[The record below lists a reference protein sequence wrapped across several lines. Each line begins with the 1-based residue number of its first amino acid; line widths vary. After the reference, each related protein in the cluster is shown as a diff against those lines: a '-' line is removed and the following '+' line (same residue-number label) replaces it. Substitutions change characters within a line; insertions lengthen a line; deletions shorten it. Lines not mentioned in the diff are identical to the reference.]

1 MNMDLITRHLLGS
14 MSVKKE
20 MLEDPELLMSI
31 QNAATLIAGRM
42 KNNKKL
48 MICGNGGSAADA
60 QHIAAELT
68 SVLSME
74 VPRPGFAAIALTTDT
89 SFLTAN
95 ANDYGFEG
103 IFERQVQALGND
115 LDVLLG
121 ISTSGNSMNVIKA
134 FEYARGYGITPI
146 ALTGGTGGRIV
157 DYAEVTIMVPSNNV
171 QHIQEAH
178 ITIGHIIC
186 ELIEKE
192 FGYGV

>member
-1 MNMDLITRHLLGS
+1 MNLDLISRHLLGS
-14 MSVKKE
+14 MNVKKDI
-20 MLEDPELLMSI
+20 LEDIDLLTNI
-31 QNAATLIAGRM
+31 QNAAILIAGRM
-42 KNNKKL
+42 KNRKKL

-68 SVLSME
+68 SILSME
-74 VPRPGFAAIALTTDT
+74 VQRPGLAAIALTTDT

-95 ANDYGFEG
+95 ANDFGFEG

-121 ISTSGNSMNVIKA
+121 ISTSGNSMNVIRA
-134 FEYARGYGITPI
+134 FEYAHGHGMTAI

-157 DYAEVTIMVPSNNV
+157 DYAEITIMVPSNKV

-192 FGYGV
+192 LGYGV

>member
-1 MNMDLITRHLLGS
+1 MNLDLISRHLLGS
-14 MSVKKE
+14 MNVKKDI
-20 MLEDPELLMSI
+20 LEDIDLLTSI
-31 QNAATLIAGRM
+31 QNAAILIAGRM
-42 KNNKKL
+42 KNRKKL

-68 SVLSME
+68 SILSMD
-74 VPRPGFAAIALTTDT
+74 VQRPGLAAIALTTDT
-89 SFLTAN
+89 SFLTAY
-95 ANDYGFEG
+95 ANDFGFEG

-121 ISTSGNSMNVIKA
+121 ISTSGNSMNVLRA
-134 FEYARGYGITPI
+134 FEYARGHGMTAI
-146 ALTGGTGGRIV
+146 ALTGGAGGRIV
-157 DYAEVTIMVPSNNV
+157 DYAEITIMVPSNKV

-192 FGYGV
+192 LGYGV

>member
-1 MNMDLITRHLLGS
+1 MNLDLISRHLLGS
-14 MSVKKE
+14 MSVKKDI
-20 MLEDPELLMSI
+20 LEDTELLMNI
-31 QNAATLIAGRM
+31 QKAATLIAGRM
-42 KNNKKL
+42 KNGKKL

-68 SVLSME
+68 SVLSMD
-74 VPRPGFAAIALTTDT
+74 VPRPGFAAISLATDT

-103 IFERQVQALGND
+103 IFERQVQALGQD

-121 ISTSGNSMNVIKA
+121 ISTSGNSMNVLKA
-134 FEYARGYGITPI
+134 FEYARGHGITPI

-157 DYAEVTIMVPSNNV
+157 DYAEITIMVPCNKV

-186 ELIEKE
+186 ELIERE
-192 FGYGV
+192 LGYGL